1 MSHVE
6 RGLERL
12 IDVHKDQAKL
22 RALLSI
28 YLREIDKLE
37 ALAIQVRTERAL
49 AGVGEQLDQ
58 LGRLVLMPREGLSD
72 DAYRV
77 ELRAEI
83 RALRSHGTM
92 PDLIDVLALA
102 LPDGAVYELAEVH
115 PATVVIDITSE
126 VERTPRALPRAVAGG
141 VALFVV
147 WSPEPVETSL
157 LLAWDDDDEPDGT
170 DQGLGWDDDED
181 APGGLLASVVAA

>member
-6 RGLERL
+6 KGLARL
-12 IDVHKDQAKL
+12 IDVHAGAPWL

-28 YLREIDKLE
+28 YLREIDAVE

-49 AGVGEQLDQ
+49 NGTGVQLDQ
-58 LGRLVLMPREGLSD
+58 LGRLVLMPRDGLDD

-92 PDLIDVLALA
+92 PDLIDVLTLA
-102 LPDGAVYELAEVH
+102 LPDGATFEIDAVP
-115 PATVVIDITSE
+115 PATVVIDIDDATPRS
-126 VERTPRALPRAVAGG
+126 PRALPRAVAGG

-147 WSPEPVETSL
+147 WSPEPLETSL
-157 LLAWDDDDEPDGT
+157 LLSWDDEDEADGAG
-170 DQGLGWDDDED
+170 QGLGWDDGDD
-181 APGGLLASVVAA
+181 APGGLLAALTAA